1 LSSDGDQISPATE
14 RGTTIKRLPWF
25 TCIFAAITLLGWF
38 GGRFLMLLLP
48 EASDWLA
55 LIGGVG
61 TIIAILWLIICAFL
75 PRPLSAPILLATL
88 VIIQTA
94 RMIDE
99 QLEGGLVGL
108 GFRIHASPIEQYLA
122 KCQMFDFVENGEKH
136 AIGFCESSV
145 FDMGFP
151 ASQASLS
158 VMYDPTRN
166 FLKPD
171 SQRSPE
177 WKQAFDRFKEYSGA
191 WGPPAVRRRF
201 GDFYLVLLAN

>member
-1 LSSDGDQISPATE
+1 LSSDCDQTSPATE
-14 RGTTIKRLPWF
+14 RSTTIKRLPWF

-48 EASDWLA
+48 EVSDWLA

-61 TIIAILWLIICAFL
+61 TIIAIPWLIICAFL
-75 PRPLSAPILLATL
+75 PRPLSAPILLAAL

-99 QLEGGLVGL
+99 QLDGGLIGL
-108 GFRIHASPIEQYLA
+108 GFRFHASPIEQYLA
-122 KCQMFDFVENGEKH
+122 KGHMFDFVESGEKY
-136 AIGFCESSV
+136 AIGFCESRV
-145 FDMGFP
+145 FETGFP
-151 ASQASLS
+151 AAQASLS
-158 VMYDPTRN
+158 VIYDPTGN

-171 SQRSPE
+171 SERSSE
-177 WKQAFDRFKEYSGA
+177 WKQAFGRFKEYSGA

-201 GDFYLVLLAN
+201 GDFYLILLAN